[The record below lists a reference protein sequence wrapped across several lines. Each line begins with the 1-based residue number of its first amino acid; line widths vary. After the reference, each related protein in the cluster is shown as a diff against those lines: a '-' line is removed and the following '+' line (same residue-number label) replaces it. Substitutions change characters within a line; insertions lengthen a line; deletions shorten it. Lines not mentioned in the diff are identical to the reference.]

1 MFSFFFKTN
10 EKKSFLF
17 SSLGTDIHSHLL
29 PSIDDGARNMEDTLS
44 LVRSL
49 VEMGYKRL
57 ITTPHVMSDVYQNNE
72 VNILAQLALVRDAL
86 KKASI
91 DVEIS
96 AAAEYFLDEDFL
108 VLLGR
113 ERLLTLFDNHVLV
126 EMPFVSPLAGA
137 FEHFFQIAR
146 RGYTVVLAHPERYT
160 YYHQNYKIYHEIKE
174 NGIKLQLNLLSLTG
188 YYGESSKKIAV
199 KLLKDKLIDFIGTDT
214 HHSKHIHCLNQLA
227 QEKSTNRLLLDY
239 EFSNQYIH

>member
-10 EKKSFLF
+10 EKKTFLF

-29 PSIDDGARNMEDTLS
+29 PSIDDGAQNMEDTLS
-44 LVRSL
+44 LIRSL

-57 ITTPHVMSDVYQNNE
+57 ITTPHIMSDVYQNNQT
-72 VNILAQLALVRDAL
+72 NILGQLALVRAAL
-86 KKASI
+86 TKASV

-96 AAAEYFLDEDFL
+96 AAAEYFLDEAFL
-108 VLLGR
+108 TLLGK

-126 EMPFVSPLAGA
+126 EMPFTAPLVGV

-160 YYHQNYKIYHEIKE
+160 YYHQNYKIYSEIKE
-174 NGIKLQLNLLSLTG
+174 TGVKLQLNLLSLTG
-188 YYGESSKKIAV
+188 YYGESTKKIAI

-214 HHSKHIHCLNQLA
+214 HHGKHIHSLNQLA
-227 QEKSTNRLLLDY
+227 QDKSTNRLLLDY
-239 EFSNQYIH
+239 EFSNQSIH